1 MRFRWN
7 PKITDSEPEIDHS
20 RLAKSLGFEAQ
31 GPITKMGDL
40 LPAIEKGLKGVEA
53 GECHFID
60 VHVSTGYAVPPLMRG
75 GSKGE

>member
-1 MRFRWN
+1 
-7 PKITDSEPEIDHS
+7 
-20 RLAKSLGFEAQ
+20 
-31 GPITKMGDL
+31 MGDL